1 MSEAMWPLA
10 ETYWGR
16 PGRPVHILV
25 HNDNGHD
32 WDSLCGYKRI
42 DVGGTPCRYSAE
54 RVPEVATCRRC
65 LQRWARP
72 TSLQYAW
79 LNR

>member
-16 PGRPVHILV
+16 PGRPVHILAR
-25 HNDNGHD
+25 NDNGHD
-32 WDSLCGYKRI
+32 WDSLCGHKRI
-42 DVGGTPCRYSAE
+42 DVGGTPCHYSAE

-65 LQRWARP
+65 LRRWEQ
-72 TSLQYAW
+72 LC
-79 LNR
+79 